1 MITENLSTLRIH
13 KLTQE
18 QYNRAR
24 EAGQLEENAI
34 YLTPDDASNPGG
46 FATEEYVD
54 EKIADLVLESAQAD
68 WNQEDESKPDFI
80 HNKPE
85 IPSIEGLA
93 TIEYVDSK
101 LTGGTNDPVSWND
114 IQDKPEIPEAYT
126 HPENHPADMIT
137 GLADVAKSGS
147 YNDLID
153 KPEIPS
159 TEGLATTEY
168 VDNKFAEGS
177 FEQVQANW
185 DQGDVSKADY
195 ILNKPFGYGTDL
207 LNDKQLAFSLV
218 GAGTS
223 GITARDRI
231 YSASINMDGW
241 NISDGDVLTI
251 TWDGETK
258 EYVAKRK
265 TINQNAASVA
275 IGNVYIANLY
285 ANAAEGYISE
295 DTKEPFCILPA
306 LGYFFTFSS
315 AATHE
320 VRINK
325 TDEIKKI
332 DSRFLPD
339 EALLSPV
346 QADWSVTDEDDPAF
360 IKNKPDL
367 SQVGG
372 SGIYTDNEEPAD
384 APEGS
389 VWLDMDDD
397 GSNLPIGGTLPPVNS
412 ENNGM
417 ILQVVDG
424 KWTLV
429 ALADSEVKNYVDEY
443 IGSALE
449 GEY

>member
-101 LTGGTNDPVSWND
+101 F
-114 IQDKPEIPEAYT
+114 EE
-126 HPENHPADMIT
+126 
-137 GLADVAKSGS
+137 
-147 YNDLID
+147 
-153 KPEIPS
+153 
-159 TEGLATTEY
+159 
-168 VDNKFAEGS
+168 VDGGS
-177 FEQVQANW
+177 F
-185 DQGDVSKADY
+185 DQ
-195 ILNKPFGYGTDL
+195 
-207 LNDKQLAFSLV
+207 
-218 GAGTS
+218 
-223 GITARDRI
+223 
-231 YSASINMDGW
+231 
-241 NISDGDVLTI
+241 
-251 TWDGETK
+251 
-258 EYVAKRK
+258 
-265 TINQNAASVA
+265 
-275 IGNVYIANLY
+275 
-285 ANAAEGYISE
+285 
-295 DTKEPFCILPA
+295 
-306 LGYFFTFSS
+306 
-315 AATHE
+315 
-320 VRINK
+320 
-325 TDEIKKI
+325 
-332 DSRFLPD
+332 
-339 EALLSPV
+339 V
-346 QADWSVTDEDDPAF
+346 QADWNVTDEDDPAF

-372 SGIYTDNEEPAD
+372 SSIYTDNEEPAD

-397 GSNLPIGGTLPPVNS
+397 GSNLPMGGTLPPVS
-412 ENNGM
+412 AEHNGM
-417 ILQVVDG
+417 ILQVVNG
-424 KWTLV
+424 KWSFVT
-429 ALADSEVKNYVDEY
+429 LADSEVKSYVDEY
-443 IGSALE
+443 IVSALE